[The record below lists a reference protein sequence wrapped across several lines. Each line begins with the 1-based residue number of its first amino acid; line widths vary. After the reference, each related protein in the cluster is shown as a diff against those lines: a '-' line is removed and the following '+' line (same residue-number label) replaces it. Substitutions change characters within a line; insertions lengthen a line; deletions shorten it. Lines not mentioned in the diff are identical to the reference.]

1 MKMTG
6 IDTFVVDAGWSL
18 RPPPRSSIEAY
29 P

>member
-1 MKMTG
+1 MQIIG

-18 RPPPRSSIEAY
+18 RPPPRSSMEAS